1 MELLKDKN
9 LFFKEEE
16 ENINQFY
23 NMYQKKQKEIENTA
37 RNTFQNS
44 IGPSGIQ
51 INIVNIDDFKE
62 YIYSWLTGT
71 FTHSIT
77 NGIISPFYY
86 AFYYV
91 ELYACFFYF
100 NYYYQSH
107 YNFIPV
113 PSYSPNYYKNPVISE
128 VPIFYLLDYNIGY
141 YFNKISW
148 KDHCKNVKKTLTF
161 IKENSL
167 VLSEEGKYIE
177 NDMEILTGLFHKF
190 MEIINSSNKVTVDEL
205 QNFEK
210 EITEKLENKEYA
222 SYTIN
227 SLKRNVSY
235 LDKYFL
241 YIIDKNK
248 NIEQNIENL
257 LTKNKNVEEEIKTL
271 SEENK
276 TLSEENKKT
285 KDFYLTVSGSVM
297 ALISLVTGNISLVNK
312 DIAVQHIFIF
322 NGSILVAILIF
333 SYLFFSLYTKDTKTY
348 PKKFIDTVGLTI
360 ISFFI
365 SLLIYFLWIV

>member
-9 LFFKEEE
+9 LFFEKEG
-16 ENINQFY
+16 ENIKQFY
-23 NMYQKKQKEIENTA
+23 NMYLKNQNEIQNTPM
-37 RNTFQNS
+37 NVFQNS
-44 IGPSGIQ
+44 MGPSGIQ
-51 INIVNIDDFKE
+51 NYIVNIEAFKE

-71 FTHSIT
+71 FTHSIV
-77 NGIISPFYY
+77 NGIVSP
-86 AFYYV
+86 FYYV

-100 NYYYQSH
+100 NYYYQGH

-113 PSYSPNYYKNPVISE
+113 PSYSPNYYKSPVISK

-141 YFNKISW
+141 YLNEISW
-148 KDHCKNVKKTLTF
+148 REHCKNVEKTLTF
-161 IKENSL
+161 IRENSL

-177 NDMEILTGLFHKF
+177 NDMKILTELFHKF
-190 MEIINSSNKVTVDEL
+190 MEIINFDNKVTVDEL

-210 EITEKLENKEYA
+210 KITEKLKNKEYA
-222 SYTIN
+222 SYTVN

-235 LDKYFL
+235 LDKYFSD
-241 YIIDKNK
+241 IITKNK
-248 NIEQNIENL
+248 NIEQNIKNL
-257 LTKNKNVEEEIKTL
+257 LTKNKSVEEEIKTL

-297 ALISLVTGNISLVNK
+297 ALISLITGNISLVSK
-312 DIAVQHIFIF
+312 EIAVQHIFIF

-360 ISFFI
+360 IGFFI
-365 SLLIYFLWIV
+365 SLLIYFLWVV

>member
-1 MELLKDKN
+1 MELLKDKK
-9 LFFKEEE
+9 LFFEKEG
-16 ENINQFY
+16 ENIKQFY
-23 NMYQKKQKEIENTA
+23 NMYQKKQKEFQNTPM
-37 RNTFQNS
+37 NIFQNS
-44 IGPSGIQ
+44 IDPSGIQ
-51 INIVNIDDFKE
+51 NHIVNIDDFKE

-77 NGIISPFYY
+77 NGIVSP
-86 AFYYV
+86 FYYV

-141 YFNKISW
+141 YLNEISW

-177 NDMEILTGLFHKF
+177 NDMEILTGLFYKF
-190 MEIINSSNKVTVDEL
+190 MEIINSGNKVTVDEL
-205 QNFEK
+205 QIFEK

-248 NIEQNIENL
+248 NIE
-257 LTKNKNVEEEIKTL
+257 TEIKIL
-271 SEENK
+271 I
-276 TLSEENKKT
+276 EENKKT

-297 ALISLVTGNISLVNK
+297 ALISLITGNISLANK

-322 NGSILVAILIF
+322 NGSIIIAILIF

-348 PKKFIDTVGLTI
+348 PKKFIDTVGVTI
-360 ISFFI
+360 IGFFI
-365 SLLIYFLWIV
+365 SLFIYFLWVV

>member
-1 MELLKDKN
+1 MELLKDKK
-9 LFFKEEE
+9 LFFEKEG
-16 ENINQFY
+16 ENIKQFY
-23 NMYQKKQKEIENTA
+23 NMYQKKQKEFQNTHM
-37 RNTFQNS
+37 NIFQNS

-51 INIVNIDDFKE
+51 NHIVNIDDFKE

-77 NGIISPFYY
+77 NGIVSP
-86 AFYYV
+86 FYYV

-141 YFNKISW
+141 YLNEISW

-177 NDMEILTGLFHKF
+177 NDMEILTRLFYKF
-190 MEIINSSNKVTVDEL
+190 MEIINSGNKVTVDEL

-222 SYTIN
+222 FHTVN

-235 LDKYFL
+235 SDKYFS

-248 NIEQNIENL
+248 DFEKNL
-257 LTKNKNVEEEIKTL
+257 DNLIDKNNKFEKEIKKLEKIKEEI
-271 SEENK
+271 NN
-276 TLSEENKKT
+276 LSEENKKT

-297 ALISLVTGNISLVNK
+297 ALISLITGNISLVSK
-312 DIAVQHIFIF
+312 EIAIQHIFIF

-348 PKKFIDTVGLTI
+348 PIKFFDTVNLTI
-360 ISFFI
+360 IGFFI
-365 SLLIYFLWIV
+365 SLLIYFLWVV

>member
-1 MELLKDKN
+1 MELLKDKK
-9 LFFKEEE
+9 LFFEKEG
-16 ENINQFY
+16 ENIKQFY
-23 NMYQKKQKEIENTA
+23 NMYQKKQKEFQNTPM
-37 RNTFQNS
+37 NIFQNS

-51 INIVNIDDFKE
+51 NHIVNIDDFKE

-77 NGIISPFYY
+77 NGIVSP
-86 AFYYV
+86 FYYV

-113 PSYSPNYYKNPVISE
+113 PSYSPNYYKNPIISE

-141 YFNKISW
+141 YLNEISW

-177 NDMEILTGLFHKF
+177 NDMEILTGLFYKF
-190 MEIINSSNKVTVDEL
+190 MEIINSGNKVTVDEL

-248 NIEQNIENL
+248 NIE
-257 LTKNKNVEEEIKTL
+257 TEIKIL
-271 SEENK
+271 I
-276 TLSEENKKT
+276 EENKKT

-297 ALISLVTGNISLVNK
+297 ALISLITGNISLANK

-322 NGSILVAILIF
+322 NGSIIIAILIF

-348 PKKFIDTVGLTI
+348 PKKFIDTVGVTI
-360 ISFFI
+360 IGFFI
-365 SLLIYFLWIV
+365 SLFIYFLWVV

>member
-9 LFFKEEE
+9 LFFEKEG
-16 ENINQFY
+16 ENIKQFY
-23 NMYQKKQKEIENTA
+23 NMYQKKQKEFQNTPM
-37 RNTFQNS
+37 NIFQNS
-44 IGPSGIQ
+44 IDSSGIQ
-51 INIVNIDDFKE
+51 SHIVNIDDFKE
-62 YIYSWLTGT
+62 YIYNWLTGT

-77 NGIISPFYY
+77 NGIVSP
-86 AFYYV
+86 FYYV

-141 YFNKISW
+141 YLNEISW

-210 EITEKLENKEYA
+210 EITERLENKEYA
-222 SYTIN
+222 SYTIS

-235 LDKYFL
+235 LDKYFS

-248 NIEQNIENL
+248 DFEKEI
-257 LTKNKNVEEEIKTL
+257 KKVEEIREEINNL
-271 SEENK
+271 N
-276 TLSEENKKT
+276 EENKKT

-297 ALISLVTGNISLVNK
+297 ALISLITGNISLVSK
-312 DIAVQHIFIF
+312 EIAVQHIFIF

-348 PKKFIDTVGLTI
+348 PKKFIDTVGITI
-360 ISFFI
+360 IGFFI
-365 SLLIYFLWIV
+365 SLFIYFLWVV

>member
-1 MELLKDKN
+1 MELLKDKK
-9 LFFKEEE
+9 LFFEKEG
-16 ENINQFY
+16 ENIKQFY
-23 NMYQKKQKEIENTA
+23 NMYQKKQKEFQNTPM
-37 RNTFQNS
+37 NIFQNS

-51 INIVNIDDFKE
+51 NHIVNIDDFKE

-77 NGIISPFYY
+77 NGIVSP
-86 AFYYV
+86 FYYV

-141 YFNKISW
+141 YLNEISW

-177 NDMEILTGLFHKF
+177 NDMEILTGLFYKF
-190 MEIINSSNKVTVDEL
+190 MEIINSGNKVTVDEL

-248 NIEQNIENL
+248 NIE
-257 LTKNKNVEEEIKTL
+257 TEIKIL
-271 SEENK
+271 I
-276 TLSEENKKT
+276 EENKKT

-297 ALISLVTGNISLVNK
+297 ALISLITGNISLANK

-322 NGSILVAILIF
+322 NGSIIIAILIF

-348 PKKFIDTVGLTI
+348 PKKFIDTVGVTI
-360 ISFFI
+360 IGFFI
-365 SLLIYFLWIV
+365 SLFIYFLWVV